1 MKKTKEAAK
10 TVRRMI
16 SVLVST
22 ALFISL
28 AGCQKAPAAGTEEK
42 TAETAAGTTGK
53 NGTAGATGTSG
64 ASGTEGSGGDKTYTF
79 GYIAFDMKDLWNS
92 YSAKAFE
99 YAGDKLGVETI
110 IQDPG
115 GDLEKSIA
123 AMEDLIAKKVDGI
136 SLYPISIDQ
145 AKTLI
150 TMAND
155 AGIPITVENMA
166 PDESWGDI
174 ISACG
179 NLYYQK
185 GYDFIEWIGKNRPDA
200 KVYYCAGSQGMGIT
214 EEYIKGIEDAQETY
228 HVNIV
233 AQEYGNFK
241 AEPAMNVTQNLIQRG
256 QEFDLVIAQNG
267 QMAKGVHNALVEA
280 GMEVPILSTGG
291 SPSDIEL
298 LEAGGIHALFSNSVA
313 MQGLQTFKNLYDYCV
328 EGQRE
333 FPEYTP
339 NQTIIVT
346 KDEIDQLV
354 PWDDPGK
361 AAQVMGWEEVV
372 GAE

>member
-1 MKKTKEAAK
+1 MKKTRATTKTIRQMLAAAIAIALL
-10 TVRRMI
+10 I
-16 SVLVST
+16 SIT
-22 ALFISL
+22 
-28 AGCQKAPAAGTEEK
+28 GCQPAQTDEK
-42 TAETAAGTTGK
+42 TSETAVETTGTAVM
-53 NGTAGATGTSG
+53 GTDENEA
-64 ASGTEGSGGDKTYTF
+64 DKTYTF
-79 GYIAFDMKDLWNS
+79 GYIAFDMKDIWNS

-99 YAGDKLGVETI
+99 YAGEKLGVKTI
-110 IQDPG
+110 VQDPG

-136 SLYPISIDQ
+136 SLYPISVDQ

-150 TMAND
+150 AMAND

-185 GYDFIEWIGKNRPDA
+185 GYDFIEWIGENMPDA
-200 KVYYCAGSQGMGIT
+200 EVYYCAGSQGMGIT
-214 EEYIKGIEDAQETY
+214 EEYVQGIEEAQKTY
-228 HVNIV
+228 PVNIV

-256 QEFDLVIAQNG
+256 QAFDLVIAQNG
-267 QMAKGVHNALVEA
+267 QMAKGCHNALVEA
-280 GMEVPILSTGG
+280 GMEIPILSTGG
-291 SPSDIEL
+291 GPADIEL

-313 MQGLQTFKNLYDYCV
+313 MQGLQTFKNLYDYCAD
-328 EGQRE
+328 GQRE
-333 FPEYTP
+333 FPEYMP

-346 KDEIDQLV
+346 KNEIDQLV
-354 PWDDPGK
+354 PWDDPAK
-361 AAQVMGWEEVV
+361 AAEVMGWDALVQ
-372 GAE
+372 AK

>member
-1 MKKTKEAAK
+1 MKKRFKPFIAVAMSAILLILSAGCSAAK
-10 TVRRMI
+10 PVESSAPPTQ
-16 SVLVST
+16 SSST
-22 ALFISL
+22 SESTDS
-28 AGCQKAPAAGTEEK
+28 TE
-42 TAETAAGTTGK
+42 
-53 NGTAGATGTSG
+53 
-64 ASGTEGSGGDKTYTF
+64 KTYTF

-99 YAGDKLGVETI
+99 YAGEKLGVKTI
-110 IQDPG
+110 VQDPG

-136 SLYPISIDQ
+136 SLYPISVDQ

-150 TMAND
+150 AMANE
-155 AGIPITVENMA
+155 AGIPITIENMA
-166 PDESWGDI
+166 PDASWGNI

-179 NLYYQK
+179 NLYQQK
-185 GYDFIEWIGKNRPDA
+185 GYDFIEWIGKNMPDS

-214 EEYIKGIEDAQETY
+214 EEYVKGIEEAQKTY
-228 HVNIV
+228 KVNIV

-280 GMEVPILSTGG
+280 GKEIPILSTGG

-313 MQGLQTFKNLYDYCV
+313 MQGLQTFKNLYDYCAL
-328 EGQRE
+328 GQKE

-346 KDEIDQLV
+346 KNETDKLV
-354 PWDDPGK
+354 RWDDPQK
-361 AAQVMGWEEVV
+361 AAEVMGWDLLIQ
-372 GAE
+372 AK

>member
-1 MKKTKEAAK
+1 MKKTRVLMKSVRQLLTAA
-10 TVRRMI
+10 V
-16 SVLVST
+16 SVTL
-22 ALFISL
+22 LFSL
-28 AGCQKAPAAGTEEK
+28 TGCQSEPSPQPDQST
-42 TAETAAGTTGK
+42 TETAAVSTTE
-53 NGTAGATGTSG
+53 TP
-64 ASGTEGSGGDKTYTF
+64 GTETADIKTPEGSADKTYTF

-99 YAGDKLGVETI
+99 YAGEQLGVKTI

-150 TMAND
+150 AMAND

-185 GYDFIEWIGKNRPDA
+185 GYDFIEWIGKNMPDA

-214 EEYIKGIEDAQETY
+214 EEYIKGIEDAQKTY

-280 GMEVPILSTGG
+280 GMEIPILSTGG

-313 MQGLQTFKNLYDYCV
+313 MQGLQTFRNLYDYCV
-328 EGQRE
+328 IGERE

-354 PWDDPGK
+354 RWDDPGK
-361 AAQVMGWEEVV
+361 AAEVMGWDELTQ
-372 GAE
+372 AK